1 MYMLAR
7 KGVVM
12 ITFTAQTANTAPPAA
27 NQNMADS
34 VGKKLNDFA
43 AGLAHDVF
51 EPGSKFSQR
60 VLPEVVAG
68 LRGSTVK
75 ILAEKVETF
84 EQFNVCMKLG
94 FDLFQGYFFQRPT
107 VRDVADVVHI
117 AD

>member
-1 MYMLAR
+1 MLAR

-68 LRGSTVK
+68 ATAGAAFSVITKGKGALIRIPLMVLSAIAG
-75 ILAEKVETF
+75 IETARLIMLKP
-84 EQFNVCMKLG
+84 QNANNP
-94 FDLFQGYFFQRPT
+94 QP
-107 VRDVADVVHI
+107 
-117 AD
+117 